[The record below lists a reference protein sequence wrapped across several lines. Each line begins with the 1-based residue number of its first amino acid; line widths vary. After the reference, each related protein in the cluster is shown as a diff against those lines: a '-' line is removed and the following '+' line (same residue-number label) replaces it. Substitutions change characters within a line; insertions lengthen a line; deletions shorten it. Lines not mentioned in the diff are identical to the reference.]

1 MGFDPSSIENLVEES
16 KISEKIS
23 EKKLYKTSTNALDKD
38 KNYNIIP
45 IKIQSSPPMLLSEM
59 SSDYTKEIISFDII
73 KELIFPKGCQFF
85 YELKDKNIE
94 ENRSERNSISTIG
107 AATMNESNFNYRKNI
122 NKLNN
127 LEPYFV
133 TFSNNPQI

>member
-38 KNYNIIP
+38 KNKNNNIIP
-45 IKIQSSPPMLLSEM
+45 IKIQSSSPMLLSEM
-59 SSDYTKEIISFDII
+59 SSDYTKEIICFDII

-94 ENRSERNSISTIG
+94 ENRTERNSISTIG
-107 AATMNESNFNYRKNI
+107 AATMK
-122 NKLNN
+122 
-127 LEPYFV
+127 
-133 TFSNNPQI
+133 

>member
-38 KNYNIIP
+38 KNKNNNIIP
-45 IKIQSSPPMLLSEM
+45 IKIQSSSPMLLSEM

-73 KELIFPKGCQFF
+73 KELIFPKGVNFF
-85 YELKDKNIE
+85 TN
-94 ENRSERNSISTIG
+94 
-107 AATMNESNFNYRKNI
+107 
-122 NKLNN
+122 
-127 LEPYFV
+127 
-133 TFSNNPQI
+133 